1 MNDLVFYH
9 NSLNLN
15 ELIQTAKSLNTKTI
29 ILAKNFHSIKEAE
42 ELKKKLASF
51 KFDFKLCHLMLS
63 SNSKQLSQFK
73 NKTDFVAVLGGN
85 VELNKFAVSSKQIDF
100 LLAPVTFGRLSVD
113 TAIARIAA
121 ENEKIVIFLF
131 SDFLNS
137 FGLKRMQLFR
147 NAFFSM
153 KLFKK
158 FKVSASIFSGAE
170 YSDELRAV
178 EDLSVFLELLGL
190 NEKQA
195 RKIIKGQK

>member
-1 MNDLVFYH
+1 MNDLVFYN

-42 ELKKKLASF
+42 ELQKKLSVY

-63 SNSKQLSQFK
+63 SNPKQLNQFK
-73 NKTDFVAVLGGN
+73 NKIELVAVLGGN
-85 VELNKFAVSSKQIDF
+85 PELNKFAVSSKQIDF

-113 TAIARIAA
+113 TAIARTAA
-121 ENEKIVIFLF
+121 ENEKLVVFLF
-131 SDFLNS
+131 SDFLN
-137 FGLKRMQLFR
+137 FQGMKRMQLFR

-158 FKVSASIFSGAE
+158 FKVSTAIFSGAE
-170 YSDELRAV
+170 YVDELRAV
-178 EDLSVFLELLGL
+178 EDLSVFLELV
-190 NEKQA
+190 
-195 RKIIKGQK
+195 

>member
-15 ELIQTAKSLNTKTI
+15 ELIQIAKSLNTKTI

-42 ELKKKLASF
+42 DLRKKVSSY

-73 NKTDFVAVLGGN
+73 NKVEFVAVLGGN

-100 LLAPVTFGRLSVD
+100 LLAPITFGRLSVD

-121 ENEKIVIFLF
+121 ENDKRIIFLF

-158 FKVSASIFSGAE
+158 FKVTSSIFSGAE
-170 YSDELRAV
+170 YLDELRSL

-190 NEKQA
+190 NEKLA
-195 RKIIKGQK
+195 RKFMGL